1 MNLCVRPR
9 VDVFK
14 VELIIGDTCTLLSFE
29 LTIESILGKTVLKKE
44 YRTRLLETFEDFF
57 LST

>member
-14 VELIIGDTCTLLSFE
+14 VELIIGDTCTVLSFE
-29 LTIESILGKTVLKKE
+29 LTIERNGK
-44 YRTRLLETFEDFF
+44 ETSEDFF
-57 LST
+57 CQPNFNDSYF